1 MSSTRIEVREAR
13 SGRERLVRLD
23 WLRSRTD
30 NWWRSLR
37 DPGAMRLRSANTV
50 IMDESDV
57 RSNHLDYEKGSEF
70 LDE

>member
-1 MSSTRIEVREAR
+1 MSLTKREVREAR
-13 SGRERLVRLD
+13 SGRERLVRPD

-37 DPGAMRLRSANTV
+37 DPGAMRLRSANTE

-57 RSNHLDYEKGSEF
+57 RSNHLDYEKCLEF
-70 LDE
+70 LAE